1 MGTESVEGLDAWHI
15 SQRHKYADG
24 LPRHVTRMW
33 PKRGAEILDGGSI
46 FWVIKGQILARQRV
60 LRLDEVIGGDGIRRC
75 AIVME
80 QTLHKTEIT
89 PRRAFQGW
97 RYLPVADSPKDLT
110 KARQLETPLPEPL
123 IAALAEIGVR

>member
-1 MGTESVEGLDAWHI
+1 MADWQV
-15 SQRHKYADG
+15 SQQHRYADG

-33 PKRGAEILDGGSI
+33 PKRGPEILDGGSI
-46 FWVIKGQILARQRV
+46 FWVIKGQILARQTV
-60 LRLDEVIGGDGIRRC
+60 LRLDEVFGNDGIRRC

-80 QTLHKTEIT
+80 PTLHKTEIT

-97 RYLPVADSPKDLT
+97 RYLPVENSPKDLT
-110 KARQLETPLPEPL
+110 SARLKESPLPAPL